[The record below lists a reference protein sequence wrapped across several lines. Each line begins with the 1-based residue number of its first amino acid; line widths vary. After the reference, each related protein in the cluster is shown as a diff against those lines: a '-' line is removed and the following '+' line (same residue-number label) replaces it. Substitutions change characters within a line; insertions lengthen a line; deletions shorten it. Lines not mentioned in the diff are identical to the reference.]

1 MCHTWGLARSSD
13 ELHVEVPLNV
23 PDLVH
28 LMVSLFKLS
37 VEVRIILRTPSDF
50 AASSDPLKVKNIEK
64 LYCEFSYQFS
74 NILSQT
80 RLISIASKPIKI
92 VFASILEISKEVASG

>member
-1 MCHTWGLARSSD
+1 
-13 ELHVEVPLNV
+13 
-23 PDLVH
+23 
-28 LMVSLFKLS
+28 MVSFFKLS
-37 VEVRIILRTPSDF
+37 VEVRIIFRTPSDF

-80 RLISIASKPIKI
+80 RLISIVSKPIKI